1 MADAR
6 IEQGEESRKMMDDQD
21 RVPDNTSGSD
31 MDIKLET
38 SELLENCSTCGKG
51 FQSKQDLIVHIRS
64 THLLQ
69 DSQCHFKSRKSLENH
84 VNSVHKIVKC
94 DSCNQNV
101 LVPE

>member
-1 MADAR
+1 
-6 IEQGEESRKMMDDQD
+6 MDDQD

-69 DSQCHFKSRKSLENH
+69 DSQCHHCGKDFKSRKSLENH

-94 DSCNQNV
+94 DLQV
-101 LVPE
+101 